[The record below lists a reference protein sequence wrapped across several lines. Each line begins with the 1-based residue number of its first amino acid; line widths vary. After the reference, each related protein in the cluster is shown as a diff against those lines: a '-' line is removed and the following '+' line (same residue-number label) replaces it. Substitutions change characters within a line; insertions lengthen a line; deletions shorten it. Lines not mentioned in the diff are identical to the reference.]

1 MERRVELAM
10 EGQRFFDLRRWGLAY
25 AGTWLNGYIK
35 GIGGRAEPQFVA
47 YKSSAEDFTQ
57 RHLLYPLPNLQID
70 LSKVNGTS
78 RLTQNP
84 GW

>member
-1 MERRVELAM
+1 M
-10 EGQRFFDLRRWGLAY
+10 
-25 AGTWLNGYIK
+25 NGYIK
-35 GIGGRAEPQFVA
+35 GEGGRVGGEVSFVA
-47 YKSSAEDFTQ
+47 YKASTEDVIQ
-57 RHLLYPLPNLQID
+57 RHLLYPLPNGQIS